1 MLYFSKKQKTKKKP
15 DTTKLHN
22 HTQFPNPFTKH
33 TKKLAWLQY
42 TLEYIKPNVRLSVTV
57 KIVN

>member
-1 MLYFSKKQKTKKKP
+1 MLYF
-15 DTTKLHN
+15 TKLRN

-42 TLEYIKPNVRLSVTV
+42 TLEYIKPNVRLSVAV